1 MRSISMLLF
10 GGVIAVSIASCT
22 KTQEKAAPPVE
33 QTPQANPLQDAADW
47 RARMQQNHNADWS
60 TEQQVR
66 RLTTD
71 LNLTPAQQDKVRQL
85 SRVHNDRIQK
95 ILDTAPP
102 TLTYQDFQT
111 QVHAISSDFHDSVNA
126 ILTPHQLQLM
136 KAMVGRLDS
145 GTEARH
151 AP

>member
-10 GGVIAVSIASCT
+10 GGVAALGAVSCA
-22 KTQEKAAPPVE
+22 KGQENAAPSE
-33 QTPQANPLQDAADW
+33 GQTQQANSLQGAADW
-47 RARMQQNHNADWS
+47 RARMQTNHNADSS

-66 RLTTD
+66 RLTAD
-71 LNLTPAQQDKVRQL
+71 LDLTPVQQDKVRQL
-85 SRVHNDRIQK
+85 SREHNDRIQR

-102 TLTYQDFQT
+102 TLTYEDFQT
-111 QVHAISSDFHDSVNA
+111 QVHAISQEFHDSVNA
-126 ILTPHQLQLM
+126 IVTPRQLALM

-151 AP
+151 AR

>member
-10 GGVIAVSIASCT
+10 GGVVAVGAASCG
-22 KTQEKAAPPVE
+22 KGQEKAAPASG
-33 QTPQANPLQDAADW
+33 QTQQASSLQGGADW
-47 RARMQQNHNADWS
+47 RERMQRNHSADSS

-66 RLTTD
+66 RLTAD
-71 LNLTPAQQDKVRQL
+71 LNLTPVQQSKVRQL
-85 SRVHNDRIQK
+85 SRLHNDRIQK

-102 TLTYQDFQT
+102 TLTYADFQT
-111 QVHAISSDFHDSVNA
+111 QVHAISREFHDSVNA
-126 ILTPHQLQLM
+126 ILTPSQLQLM